1 MKHTK
6 RILFVFAFVFVVI
19 AATVSCTSN
28 STTLTIN
35 PDAKSYLYSTT
46 VETER
51 PELDDYTK
59 ELISNYQKNPTEE
72 NIQILRAQ
80 IAISYDAVVE
90 KKKAKLEELR
100 ETAKEQSK
108 IDEME
113 VIVEEMLRDREERI
127 DQALSCFMDPR
138 LKPGARETNDGYLP
152 VLGADLN
159 VSISYTAVSN
169 KEYREFLLANDRST
183 EGYEEDDMPAVNISY
198 EDAVAYCNWLTSN
211 DLGFAYRLPTEEEWE
226 RAAGHMPKDAD
237 FNAGEGLGLTS
248 VYDYDS
254 TLSAS
259 GAINMWGN
267 VWEWTSTDRI
277 DGSKAVK
284 GGAWDSERTDCRT
297 ENRDFGKNPSRGYR
311 NTGFRV
317 IRESLF

>member
-1 MKHTK
+1 MK
-6 RILFVFAFVFVVI
+6 RNPFVLALFFVVI
-19 AATVSCTSN
+19 AATVSCTSKA
-28 STTLTIN
+28 SALTIN

-59 ELISNYQKNPTEE
+59 ELISNYQKNPSEE
-72 NIQILRAQ
+72 NIEILRAQ
-80 IAISYDAVVE
+80 IAISYDAVVD
-90 KKKAKLEELR
+90 KKKAKLEELK

-127 DQALSCFMDPR
+127 DQALSRFMDPR
-138 LKPGARETNDGYLP
+138 LKPGARETDDGYLP
-152 VLGADLN
+152 VLGADLD
-159 VSISYTAVSN
+159 VSISYTAISN
-169 KEYREFLLANDRST
+169 KEYREFLLANGRST
-183 EGYEEDDMPAVNISY
+183 EGYEEDYLPAVNVSY
-198 EDAVAYCNWLTSN
+198 DDAVAYCDWLTAN
-211 DLGFAYRLPTEEEWE
+211 DAEFSYRLPTEEEWE

-237 FNAGEGLGLTS
+237 FNAGEKLGLTS
-248 VYDYDS
+248 VYDYGS

-267 VWEWTSTDRI
+267 VWEWTSTDRE
-277 DGSKAVK
+277 DGTKAVK
-284 GGAWDSERTDCRT
+284 GGSWDSERTDCRT

-317 IRESLF
+317 IREDLL

>member
-1 MKHTK
+1 MKKTLF
-6 RILFVFAFVFVVI
+6 ILTLAFVVI
-19 AATVSCTSN
+19 AVTTSCVSKA
-28 STTLTIN
+28 TTLTIN

-72 NIQILRAQ
+72 NKEILRAQ

-113 VIVEEMLRDREERI
+113 VIVDEMLRDREERI
-127 DQALSCFMDPR
+127 DQALSRFMDPR

-169 KEYREFLLANDRST
+169 KEYREFLIANGRST
-183 EGYEEDDMPAVNISY
+183 DGYEEDDLPAVNVSY
-198 EDAVAYCNWLTSN
+198 DDAVSYCAWLTAN
-211 DLGFAYRLPTEEEWE
+211 DEQYLYRLPTEDEWE

-237 FNAGEGLGLTS
+237 FNSGERLGLTG
-248 VYDYDS
+248 VYDYAS

-267 VWEWTSTDRI
+267 VWEWTSTTRD
-277 DGSKAVK
+277 DGTKAVK
-284 GGAWDSERTDCRT
+284 GGSWDSERTDCRT
-297 ENRDFGKNPSRGYR
+297 ENRDFGKNPSHGYK

-317 IRESLF
+317 IRENL

>member
-1 MKHTK
+1 MKKTLF
-6 RILFVFAFVFVVI
+6 ILTLAFVVI
-19 AATVSCTSN
+19 AVTTSCVSKA
-28 STTLTIN
+28 TTLTIN

-72 NIQILRAQ
+72 NKEILRAQ

-113 VIVEEMLRDREERI
+113 VIVDEMLRDREERI
-127 DQALSCFMDPR
+127 DQALSRFMDPR

-169 KEYREFLLANDRST
+169 KEYREFLIANGRST
-183 EGYEEDDMPAVNISY
+183 DGYEEDDLPAVNVSY
-198 EDAVAYCNWLTSN
+198 DDAVSYCAWLTAN
-211 DLGFAYRLPTEEEWE
+211 DEQYLYRLPTEDEWE

-237 FNAGEGLGLTS
+237 FNSGERLGLTG
-248 VYDYDS
+248 VYDYAS

-267 VWEWTSTDRI
+267 VWEWTSTTRD
-277 DGSKAVK
+277 DGTKAVK
-284 GGAWDSERTDCRT
+284 GGSWDSERTDCRT
-297 ENRDFGKNPSRGYR
+297 ENRDFGKNPSHGYK

-317 IRESLF
+317 IRESL

>member
-1 MKHTK
+1 MKKTLF
-6 RILFVFAFVFVVI
+6 ILTLAFVVI
-19 AATVSCTSN
+19 AVITSCVSKA
-28 STTLTIN
+28 TTLTIN

-72 NIQILRAQ
+72 NKEILRAQ

-108 IDEME
+108 IDEMQ
-113 VIVEEMLRDREERI
+113 VIVDEMLRDREERI
-127 DQALSCFMDPR
+127 DQALSRFMDPR

-169 KEYREFLLANDRST
+169 KEYREFLIANGRST
-183 EGYEEDDMPAVNISY
+183 DGYEEDDLPAVNVSY
-198 EDAVAYCNWLTSN
+198 DDAVSYCAWLTAN
-211 DLGFAYRLPTEEEWE
+211 DEQYLYRLPTEDEWE

-237 FNAGEGLGLTS
+237 FNSGEGLGLTG
-248 VYDYDS
+248 VYDYAS

-267 VWEWTSTDRI
+267 VWEWTSTTRD
-277 DGSKAVK
+277 DGTKAVK
-284 GGAWDSERTDCRT
+284 GGSWDSERTDCRT
-297 ENRDFGKNPSRGYR
+297 ENRDFGRNPSHGYK

-317 IRESLF
+317 IRESL

>member
-1 MKHTK
+1 MNYIANAMKKTIFIC
-6 RILFVFAFVFVVI
+6 ILIVFL
-19 AATVSCTSN
+19 VSSCASKKEE
-28 STTLTIN
+28 LTIN

-72 NIQILRAQ
+72 NKEILRAQ
-80 IAISYDAVVE
+80 IAVSYDEVVE

-113 VIVEEMLRDREERI
+113 VIVDEMLRDREERI
-127 DQALSCFMDPR
+127 DQALSRFMDPR
-138 LKPGARETNDGYLP
+138 LKPGARETEDGYLP

-169 KEYREFLLANDRST
+169 KEYREYLIAMGRST
-183 EGYEEDDMPAVNISY
+183 EGYEEDDLPAVNVSY
-198 EDAVAYCNWLTSN
+198 YDAVAYCEWLTSN
-211 DLGFAYRLPTEEEWE
+211 DSDFLYRLPTEEEWE

-237 FNAGEGLGLTS
+237 FNSQEDLGLTS
-248 VYDYDS
+248 VYDYAD

-259 GAINMWGN
+259 GAINMWGT
-267 VWEWTSTDRI
+267 VWEWTSTPRE
-277 DGSKAVK
+277 DGTIAVK
-284 GGAWDSERTDCRT
+284 GGSWDSDRTDCRT
-297 ENRDFGKNPSRGYR
+297 ENRDFGKNPKHGYK
-311 NTGFRV
+311 NTGFRI
-317 IRESLF
+317 IREG